1 MDHNTRIVQQLDEMT
16 EIARGWLAGGSVGL
30 VPTRGYIHAGHLA
43 LVREA
48 RRASEFCVVS
58 IVLSPHAFASPEEFA
73 RYPRDRARDIK
84 LLEQEQVDVVFVPE
98 AGDLFPP
105 DFATFVHIT
114 GPVAERLEGE
124 RHIASLWGY
133 ATLMT
138 KLFSLIR
145 PDRAYFGQKNAQR
158 FALVQKLVRDLHIDV
173 KLEML
178 PTVREADG
186 LAYGSL
192 IHQLTAGERKAVALL
207 YPALLAA
214 QALIE
219 QGERSVAVIEKAMV
233 DVVATSPASP
243 LLRLEYAVACDP
255 VTFVPYNESGKELPG
270 VLTDLLLVIT
280 ASVRDMRFTDNILL
294 RDGHWLL

>member
-1 MDHNTRIVQQLDEMT
+1 MNHNTRIVHHLDEMT

-30 VPTRGYIHAGHLA
+30 VPTRGYLHAGHLS

-48 RRASEFCVVS
+48 RRTSEFCVVS
-58 IVLSPHAFASPEEFA
+58 IVLSPNLFASPDEFA
-73 RYPRDRARDIK
+73 RYPRDRERDIQ
-84 LLEQEQVDVVFVPE
+84 LLEQEHVDVVFMPE

-105 DFATFVHIT
+105 NFATFVHIT
-114 GPVAERLEGE
+114 GSVAERLEGE

-145 PDRAYFGQKNAQR
+145 PDRAYLGQKNAQH
-158 FALVQKLVRDLHIDV
+158 FALVQKLVHDLNIDV
-173 KLEML
+173 KLEVL

-186 LAYGSL
+186 LAYGSRT
-192 IHQLTAGERKAVALL
+192 HQLTSDERKAVALL

-219 QGERSVAVIEKAMV
+219 QGERHVDVIEKAMA
-233 DVVATSPASP
+233 DLVATSP

-255 VTFVPYNESGKELPG
+255 TTFVLYNEPGKELPAA
-270 VLTDLLLVIT
+270 LTDLLLVIT

-294 RDGHWLL
+294 RDGHWLV